1 MNWSFEFW
9 ISVVLAV
16 IPILWG
22 IAKWV
27 WERFFAI
34 KNRALAIEYVDSKHY
49 FHKKNEKIELKVIYN
64 SSLTCDSLVTLR
76 VAINNCGKE
85 DISGA
90 SLIDPIKISFSDK
103 YEILDVSRVE
113 DYNKIKPT
121 IIFTPRSISL
131 TWALLKHETKFEI
144 DIIAKS
150 TNDTHDLSVDFYNSL
165 AYDINIEG
173 IDEIQFAKQATTIDK
188 TMQRSRRRINLLA
201 LYSIMLMVFA
211 VRTYQFPDGSVVLTM
226 QADDKLIESRVK
238 VYSKD
243 KTVEVEL
250 YDEQLPI
257 QEFNDKYVITGISKD
272 YPNVNYIFFII
283 YLSGAGICIVGT
295 IIMALKH
302 IKKKHE
308 IS

>member
-34 KNRALAIEYVDSKHY
+34 KNRALAIEYVDSKQY

-103 YEILDVSRVE
+103 YEILDVR
-113 DYNKIKPT
+113 
-121 IIFTPRSISL
+121 
-131 TWALLKHETKFEI
+131 
-144 DIIAKS
+144 
-150 TNDTHDLSVDFYNSL
+150 
-165 AYDINIEG
+165 
-173 IDEIQFAKQATTIDK
+173 
-188 TMQRSRRRINLLA
+188 
-201 LYSIMLMVFA
+201 
-211 VRTYQFPDGSVVLTM
+211 
-226 QADDKLIESRVK
+226 
-238 VYSKD
+238 
-243 KTVEVEL
+243 
-250 YDEQLPI
+250 
-257 QEFNDKYVITGISKD
+257 
-272 YPNVNYIFFII
+272 
-283 YLSGAGICIVGT
+283 
-295 IIMALKH
+295 
-302 IKKKHE
+302 
-308 IS
+308 